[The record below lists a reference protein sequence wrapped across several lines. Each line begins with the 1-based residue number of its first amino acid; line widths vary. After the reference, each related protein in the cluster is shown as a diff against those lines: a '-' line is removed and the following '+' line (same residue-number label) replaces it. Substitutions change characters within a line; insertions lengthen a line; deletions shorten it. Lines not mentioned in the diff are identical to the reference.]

1 MKICRYLLTMLLI
14 SSLLYSGCTSYHID
28 QPEITVEELQETI
41 GFLASDS
48 LKGRYPGTTE
58 DSIMADWLVKK
69 FREMGIK
76 MMAEEGQQY
85 FEIVTNIKAGDNN
98 LLTFN
103 DSTFEQNKEA
113 ELLKLKLCSWDMA
126 LRLMKTI

>member
-14 SSLLYSGCTSYHID
+14 SSLLYPGCTSYHID

-58 DSIMADWLVKK
+58 DSIMADYLVKK
-69 FREMGIK
+69 FREMGRWS
-76 MMAEEGQQY
+76 E
-85 FEIVTNIKAGDNN
+85 
-98 LLTFN
+98 
-103 DSTFEQNKEA
+103 
-113 ELLKLKLCSWDMA
+113 
-126 LRLMKTI
+126 